1 MTRAMHWIGAA
12 AVLGWLVLLYVSDP
26 EHSTLH
32 HLPCPFHWLT
42 GWHCPGCGTQRALHD
57 LLHGRLAEAFGHNAA
72 LVCTIPLLG
81 LQWGLGRWSGKPLGH
96 DNRVV
101 YGWAIALIAWGL
113 VRNLPGMEA
122 LAP

>member
-1 MTRAMHWIGAA
+1 MPRVLPWLVAL
-12 AVLGWLVLLYVSDP
+12 AVLGWLTVLWIFDP
-26 EHSTLH
+26 EQGHP

-42 GWHCPGCGTQRALHD
+42 GWHCPGCGSQRALHD

-72 LVCTIPLLG
+72 MVLSIPLLG
-81 LQWGLGRWSGKPLGH
+81 AQWGIGRWRGKALAT

-101 YGWAIALIAWGL
+101 HAWGIALVCWGVL
-113 VRNLPGMEA
+113 RNLPGMEA